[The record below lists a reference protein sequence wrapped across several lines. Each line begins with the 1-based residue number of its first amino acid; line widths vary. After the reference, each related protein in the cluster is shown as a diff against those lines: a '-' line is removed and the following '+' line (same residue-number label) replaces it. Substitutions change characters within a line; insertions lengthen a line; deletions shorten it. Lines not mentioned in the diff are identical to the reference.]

1 MMQSRSLDQVGKKK
15 ERKKERKKKTNK
27 ITHSGEIYGPEK
39 HSTHLIP
46 PLSLS
51 LSLSHLLLATLRNLA
66 K

>member
-51 LSLSHLLLATLRNLA
+51 LSHLLLATLRNLA